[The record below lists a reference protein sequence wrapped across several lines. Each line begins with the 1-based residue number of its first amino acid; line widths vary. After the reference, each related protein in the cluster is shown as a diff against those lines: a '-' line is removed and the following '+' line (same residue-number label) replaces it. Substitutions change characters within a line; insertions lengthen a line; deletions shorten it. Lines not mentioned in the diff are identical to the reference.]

1 MSGFPYTF
9 PFPFGEGGPGEPP
22 PEGMPPFD
30 KVRRIDEGPLQRDD
44 PDSVTAA
51 KKELLR
57 QKLMYGDLA
66 TAADAAEVLADSDS
80 PDLVWTVSVYDYL
93 WRKVGELGDDVISLE
108 GQDGRNKMVTANLKI
123 KGESEFIDHFMGC
136 KNTMVGVIVETA
148 GIRWAFYVDSFD
160 YEFENDA
167 WEGTAQLNGVYD
179 ILNYIVIWPQWF
191 MPLAIQV
198 LTHAIYIGG
207 LCMCVEA
214 MIAENSLRL
223 QTGMWEFIN
232 NAVSLNPDLRAWIG
246 TLLQSN
252 GNIFQMLKTPI
263 YVVRTNPSL
272 DTSPLIARTVRMET
286 CGAVITDVTR
296 AYGVNVTVDLWLP
309 GDPQPDYWTE
319 NFESMRLSQPTYVVR
334 ARDRSQ
340 ITGPT
345 GTIIDSAIRQIV
357 DVAGSFF
364 GDLLPL
370 VQEIPGRDGV
380 FISEQL
386 GVDYVEP
393 WALLIAPETGEK
405 GNVVNCRLSFHTPKG
420 WVHIIGGRSP
430 KWLND
435 LMNAFFSWMIDSI
448 SILVGFTGIPSNLLE
463 GFLNNTLLAFQ
474 MVQNYK
480 RRDEV
485 GPYHPGIEVFHA
497 TASAPY
503 NIETVFGFIN
513 AMWDSRGWVSAIV
526 SFRNGE
532 VYTLGRDVFVGG
544 LVSVLY
550 MGRTRIFTDYIES
563 VTFRLDRSTRD
574 ILLQIG
580 DGKAE
585 EAPLAKHQRF
595 MTGMLESIN
604 VALLTPQ
611 SGGLA

>member
-1 MSGFPYTF
+1 
-9 PFPFGEGGPGEPP
+9 
-22 PEGMPPFD
+22 
-30 KVRRIDEGPLQRDD
+30 
-44 PDSVTAA
+44 
-51 KKELLR
+51 
-57 QKLMYGDLA
+57 
-66 TAADAAEVLADSDS
+66 
-80 PDLVWTVSVYDYL
+80 
-93 WRKVGELGDDVISLE
+93 
-108 GQDGRNKMVTANLKI
+108 
-123 KGESEFIDHFMGC
+123 
-136 KNTMVGVIVETA
+136 
-148 GIRWAFYVDSFD
+148 
-160 YEFENDA
+160 
-167 WEGTAQLNGVYD
+167 
-179 ILNYIVIWPQWF
+179 
-191 MPLAIQV
+191 
-198 LTHAIYIGG
+198 
-207 LCMCVEA
+207 
-214 MIAENSLRL
+214 
-223 QTGMWEFIN
+223 
-232 NAVSLNPDLRAWIG
+232 
-246 TLLQSN
+246 
-252 GNIFQMLKTPI
+252 
-263 YVVRTNPSL
+263 
-272 DTSPLIARTVRMET
+272 
-286 CGAVITDVTR
+286 
-296 AYGVNVTVDLWLP
+296 
-309 GDPQPDYWTE
+309 
-319 NFESMRLSQPTYVVR
+319 
-334 ARDRSQ
+334 
-340 ITGPT
+340 
-345 GTIIDSAIRQIV
+345 
-357 DVAGSFF
+357 
-364 GDLLPL
+364 
-370 VQEIPGRDGV
+370 
-380 FISEQL
+380 
-386 GVDYVEP
+386 VEP